1 MTSEF
6 ERHIPCEECGSS
18 DGNSLYTDGHTFCFV
33 CHTWKGG
40 DNTVHNHTPTTYVH
54 RMDPKG
60 FPRRLSKRG
69 ISERVCEEYGIH
81 ADGELL
87 CFHYRDSTGRLKIGR
102 AHV

>member
-6 ERHIPCEECGSS
+6 ERHIACDECGSS

-40 DNTVHNHTPTTYVH
+40 DNNNHNHKTTNYVQ
-54 RMDPKG
+54 RMESRG
-60 FPRRLSKRG
+60 IARRLSKRG

-81 ADGELL
+81 ADGEIL
-87 CFHYRDSTGRLKIGR
+87 CFHYRDGSGRNLGLDTK
-102 AHV
+102 